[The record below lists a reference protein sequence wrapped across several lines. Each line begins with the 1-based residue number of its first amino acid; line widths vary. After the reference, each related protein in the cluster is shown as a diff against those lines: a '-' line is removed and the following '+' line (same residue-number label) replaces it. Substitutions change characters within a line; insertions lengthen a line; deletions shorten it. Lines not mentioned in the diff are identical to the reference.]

1 MPEKRRQN
9 LQESLQRFRTIL
21 NEQEIEELLAIQ
33 ERSLPTG
40 IRFNPLKVTPE
51 EAVRSLSDR
60 YGWKVAPIPFCT
72 NGWTIRESQIS
83 PGTTIEHRM
92 GHYYLQDAASMV
104 PVSLFDLDEPHPLV
118 LDMAAS
124 PGGKTTH
131 LIDRTDDQGLI
142 IANDASKGRI
152 PALRSVLS
160 IWGAANTVITNFPG
174 ETFGDWYPD
183 TFDMVLLD
191 SPCSMEN
198 LRPVPGRPLRETSS
212 DERFRL
218 QDRQIQLLTSGL
230 KALKPGGQLVYA
242 TCSLA
247 PEEDEAVIDALLDA
261 YPNTFEIIDVSHRFK
276 FRTTGL
282 TNFEADIYD
291 PHLSHAL
298 RLWPHLT
305 GMSGFFCALLV
316 KTSSI
321 ATVPTSPPSRSFS
334 RTDLGK
340 CPLEIRERLE
350 DQVFKNY
357 GISIEVVVSKFS
369 LDLYQ
374 RYDQLF
380 LIPTRYLS
388 QFITLPYEFI
398 GLPLGRWV
406 KDKFEPSHEFISRFG
421 HQFTRGIIQI
431 NDQQVISWVAG
442 RDIRH
447 PEVNLVPEGQYLLV
461 TDNADRNLGM
471 GKLLPKRLRNMLP
484 RGSV

>member
-1 MPEKRRQN
+1 MPEKLKQN
-9 LQESLQRFRTIL
+9 FQESLQRFRTIL
-21 NEQEIEELLAIQ
+21 SEQEIEELLTIQ
-33 ERSLPTG
+33 ERPLPTG
-40 IRFNPLKVTPE
+40 IRFNPLKIAPE
-51 EAVRSLSDR
+51 KAVKTLSDR
-60 YGWKVAPIPFCT
+60 YGWEVAPIPFCT
-72 NGWTIRESQIS
+72 NGWTIWESQIS
-83 PGTTIEHRM
+83 PGITIEHRM
-92 GHYYLQDAASMV
+92 GQYYLQDAASMV
-104 PVSLFDLDEPHPLV
+104 PVSLFDLDEPNPLV

-142 IANDASKGRI
+142 LANDASKGRI

-160 IWGAANTVITNFPG
+160 TWGAANTVITNFPG
-174 ETFGDWYPD
+174 EAFGDWYPE
-183 TFDMVLLD
+183 TFDIVLLD
-191 SPCSMEN
+191 APCSMEN

-261 YPNTFEIIDVSHRFK
+261 YPDTLELMDVSHRFK

-282 TNFEADIYD
+282 TGYEGVTFD
-291 PHLSHAL
+291 PKLRHAL

-305 GMSGFFCALLV
+305 GMSGFFCALIV
-316 KTSSI
+316 KTGPI
-321 ATVPTSPPSRSFS
+321 ATVLKSPPGRPFS
-334 RTDLGK
+334 RTDLEK

-350 DQVFKNY
+350 KQVLKNY
-357 GISIEVVVSKFS
+357 GISIEEVVSRFS

-388 QFITLPYEFI
+388 QFITLPYESI
-398 GLPLGRWV
+398 GLPLGRWLE
-406 KDKFEPSHEFISRFG
+406 DRFAPSHEFISRFG
-421 HQFTRGIIQI
+421 HQFTRGKIQI
-431 NDQQVISWVAG
+431 NDQKVTSWIAG

-447 PEVNLVPEGQYLLV
+447 PETNLVPAGQYLLI
-461 TDNADRNLGM
+461 TDNTDRNLGM